1 MVGFLVVV
9 DVAGP
14 LQYLQG
20 GMDADGEVA
29 EALAEFLDI
38 EFMADAVAVA
48 KGYLIIIGQ
57 MLVDLPD
64 IVAGRKGVVDALGQL
79 AVVAVVVE
87 QNGLGRLPVASST
100 TGFLEIG
107 LQGVRAVVVDHHA
120 HVRLVNTHAE
130 GVGGYH
136 DAHPVVLP
144 VALALVLVC
153 IVESGMV
160 ERGAEPCLAEV
171 FGNLAGMPPAA
182 DIDNG

>member
-29 EALAEFLDI
+29 EALAELLDI

-48 KGYLIIIGQ
+48 KGYLVIIGQ

-79 AVVAVVVE
+79 AVVAVVV
-87 QNGLGRLPVASST
+87 
-100 TGFLEIG
+100 
-107 LQGVRAVVVDHHA
+107 
-120 HVRLVNTHAE
+120 
-130 GVGGYH
+130 
-136 DAHPVVLP
+136 
-144 VALALVLVC
+144 
-153 IVESGMV
+153 
-160 ERGAEPCLAEV
+160 
-171 FGNLAGMPPAA
+171 
-182 DIDNG
+182 